1 MRVLPIIVV
10 GSSTLSTTF
19 AQSPSSYRPTCST
32 NDQRTCCEMTSGKF
46 NGANGFCSDHGCS
59 QNGCSAKL
67 SGYGGDSTWSSG
79 VKSDD
84 WGSGGISKWGKVND
98 DVWSA
103 SKTTSWSWG
112 GGGTSL
118 QWGDWGAGW
127 VSVGVGHPT
136 SRPRS
141 RQQRRLRGHQFRAT
155 LSQRPTTH
163 QQLTHHQPPS
173 LTMVHQ
179 FRATPNQ
186 TPTTHQQL
194 THYQPPSLTIHH
206 RRRQLPRLLKL
217 VAQVVKTSAQRNS
230 PC

>member
-1 MRVLPIIVV
+1 MRVLSIIVV
-10 GSSTLSTTF
+10 GSSTLSTSF

-32 NDQRTCCEMTSGKF
+32 GDQQICCEMTNDKF
-46 NGANGFCSDHGCS
+46 EGAISFCSDHGCS
-59 QNGCSAKL
+59 QSSCSAKP
-67 SGYGGDSTWSSG
+67 SGGDSTWSSG
-79 VKSDD
+79 
-84 WGSGGISKWGKVND
+84 SGGVSKWGKDDD
-98 DVWSA
+98 DVWSTTKA
-103 SKTTSWSWG
+103 TSWGGSTTKATSWG
-112 GGGTSL
+112 GGDTSH

-155 LSQRPTTH
+155 PSQRPT
-163 QQLTHHQPPS
+163 THHQPPS
-173 LTMVHQ
+173 LT
-179 FRATPNQ
+179 T
-186 TPTTHQQL
+186 
-194 THYQPPSLTIHH
+194 HH